1 MAADNPVEERMLM
14 YLARAEEARRTA
26 NAIKNPENRA
36 LWESI
41 AEDWQHMAEQ
51 YAGRLKPPRT

>member
-1 MAADNPVEERMLM
+1 MLI
-14 YLARAEEARRTA
+14 YLARAEEARRMA
-26 NAIKNPENRA
+26 SAIKNPENRA

-51 YAGRLKPPRT
+51 YARRLKPPRV

>member
-1 MAADNPVEERMLM
+1 MLM